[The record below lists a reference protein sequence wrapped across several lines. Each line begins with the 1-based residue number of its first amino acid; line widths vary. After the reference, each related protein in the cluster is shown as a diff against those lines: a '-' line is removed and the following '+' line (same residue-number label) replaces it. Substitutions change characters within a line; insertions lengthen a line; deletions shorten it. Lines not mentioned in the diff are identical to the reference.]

1 MDGTNS
7 GIVCHVRTAA
17 VVASANKELRK
28 RILRRLRAQSWTVE
42 EAMGGAEALSL
53 VEDGAFGALLLDRWL
68 PDLEVTE
75 LVETIKARHP
85 HVQVLLLGSEAEERC
100 VVERLSQQESSR
112 LDFPKAQ
119 ESHDRETRAEG
130 PREPPGPHPLLPFP
144 PREGNQRWG
153 NEAGGIATELEREE
167 PLPGMIGTSSA
178 LQRAYHLA
186 RLVIPR
192 DTTVLIM
199 GETGTGKELMARAI
213 HNLGPRSRLPFVIVN
228 CAAIPET
235 LLESEL
241 FGYSRGAFTGAF
253 QSRLGRIHAAHSGT
267 LFLDEVGGLPL
278 GMQGKLLR
286 FLQEGEVQR
295 LGSPDVFRVDVRVI
309 AATNV
314 DLARALSEGRFND
327 ALYYRLCV
335 FPILLAPLRERR
347 DDVLPLATHFLE
359 SLCREAALPCKS
371 MPFEVCQALEA
382 YSWPGNV
389 RELKHV
395 VERAFILSEDQPV
408 LRPEHIDLPTRVVS
422 RSVAVT

>member
-1 MDGTNS
+1 MGQSNN
-7 GIVCHVRTAA
+7 GMACCVRTAA
-17 VVASANKELRK
+17 IVASANKELRK
-28 RILRRLRAQSWTVE
+28 RILKRLRAQSWTVE

-68 PDLEVTE
+68 PDLEVGE
-75 LVETIKARHP
+75 LVEIIKVRHP
-85 HVQVLLLGSEAEERC
+85 QVQILLVGSETEERC
-100 VVERLSQQESSR
+100 LVERLSRHESLP
-112 LDFPKAQ
+112 LDFPEAE
-119 ESHDRETRAEG
+119 ESREREIGAEG
-130 PREPPGPHPLLPFP
+130 LGEHPGPHPLLPSP
-144 PREGNQRWG
+144 VGEGNQGWG
-153 NEAGGIATELEREE
+153 GGTTAGIAKGVKREE

-178 LQRAYHLA
+178 MQRAYHLA
-186 RLVIPR
+186 RLVLPR

-213 HNLGPRSRLPFVIVN
+213 HNLGPRARQPFIIVN

-278 GMQGKLLR
+278 GMQSKLLR

-295 LGSPDVFRVDVRVI
+295 LGSPDVFQVDVRVI

-314 DLARALSEGRFND
+314 DLARALSEGRFHD

-335 FPILLAPLRERR
+335 FPILLPPLRDRS
-347 DDVLPLATHFLE
+347 DDILPLATHFLE
-359 SLCREAALPCKS
+359 SLCREANLPCKS
-371 MPFEVCQALEA
+371 IPFEVARALEA

-389 RELKHV
+389 RELKHI
-395 VERAFILSEDQPV
+395 VERAFILSESGPV
-408 LRPEHIDLPTRVVS
+408 LRSEHIDIPR
-422 RSVAVT
+422 

>member
-1 MDGTNS
+1 MSQSDYGV
-7 GIVCHVRTAA
+7 VCRVPTAA
-17 VVASANKELRK
+17 VVASANQELRK
-28 RILRRLRAQSWTVE
+28 RILKRLRARSWTVE

-68 PDLEVTE
+68 PDLEVAE
-75 LVETIKARHP
+75 LVEILKARHP
-85 HVQVLLLGSEAEERC
+85 QVRVLLLGSEAEERC
-100 VVERLSQQESSR
+100 LVEKLSQDEG
-112 LDFPKAQ
+112 LPPDFREAQ
-119 ESHDRETRAEG
+119 QSGKHETRGEG
-130 PREPPGPHPLLPFP
+130 LGGRSSLHALLPP
-144 PREGNQRWG
+144 PIGEGR
-153 NEAGGIATELEREE
+153 APVKSEE
-167 PLPGMIGTSSA
+167 PLPGMIGTGA
-178 LQRAYHLA
+178 AMQRVYHLA

-213 HNLGPRSRLPFVIVN
+213 HSLGPRARQPFVIVN

-295 LGSPDVFRVDVRVI
+295 LGSPDLFRVDVRVI
-309 AATNV
+309 AATNLN
-314 DLARALSEGRFND
+314 LARALAEGQFND

-335 FPILLAPLRERR
+335 FPIRLAPLRERR
-347 DDVLPLATHFLE
+347 EDILPLATHFLE
-359 SLCREAALPCKS
+359 SLCRRASLPCKTI
-371 MPFEVCQALEA
+371 PFEVGRELEA
-382 YSWPGNV
+382 FSWPGNV

-395 VERAFILSEDQPV
+395 VERAFILSEGGTEI
-408 LRPEHIDLPTRVVS
+408 RSEHIDLPK
-422 RSVAVT
+422 